1 MWPPRGGGA
10 LPRRG
15 GPVMLAAMRTPL
27 AVVLIALAGCTQL
40 PPQDV
45 PGPRQPGQPLVV
57 VDIDGTLTPAVLA
70 VSEARPAAA
79 EVLRALVD
87 KGYGLAYLTAR
98 EPLAQGGLPDWL
110 RREGFPAG
118 PLHVAQTGA
127 ERADPASFKAR
138 WLAVYA
144 DRGWRMAWAWGDST
158 SDFEAYARA
167 GFARE
172 QVFALRRRGDDGCQ
186 SGVYARCLSGWEEVR
201 AFVAGLAPVR

>member
-1 MWPPRGGGA
+1 
-10 LPRRG
+10 
-15 GPVMLAAMRTPL
+15 MLAGMRRAL
-27 AVVLIALAGCTQL
+27 ATLLIALGACAQL

-57 VDIDGTLTPAVLA
+57 VDIDGTLTPSVLA
-70 VSEARPAAA
+70 VGEARPAAA
-79 EVLRALVD
+79 EVLRMLVD

-98 EPLAQGGLPDWL
+98 EPFAQGDLPDWL
-110 RREGFPAG
+110 RREGFPPA

-144 DRGWRMAWAWGDST
+144 QRGWRMAWAWGDST

-172 QVFALRRRGDDGCQ
+172 QVFALRRRGDAECQ
-186 SGVYARCLSGWEEVR
+186 GGAYARCLNGWDEVR
-201 AFVAGLAPVR
+201 GFVAGLPSGR